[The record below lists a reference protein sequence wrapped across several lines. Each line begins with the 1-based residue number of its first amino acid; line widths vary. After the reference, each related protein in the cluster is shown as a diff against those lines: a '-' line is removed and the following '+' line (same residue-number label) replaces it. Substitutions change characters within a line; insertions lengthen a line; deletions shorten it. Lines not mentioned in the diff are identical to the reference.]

1 MLITVINCIIT
12 NSTGAGR
19 FAITNTKLYVS
30 IVTLSTQ
37 DNTKLLQQLKSGF
50 KKTINPNK
58 YQLDGKIYAQNQ
70 YLNHLIDSS
79 FQEVN
84 ILFVSSFGNFNY
96 LNHVNLSTKNKELII
111 VIIIIITFRILFSK
125 SRNKRL

>member
-1 MLITVINCIIT
+1 MKCHELIVKLILCHSHMLITVINCIIT

-58 YQLDGKIYAQNQ
+58 YQSDRKIYAQNQ
-70 YLNHLIDSS
+70 HLNHLIDSS
-79 FQEVN
+79 LQEVN
-84 ILFVSSFGNFNY
+84 ILFVSSFGNFS
-96 LNHVNLSTKNKELII
+96 LSKLLELFKPRKFVNQK
-111 VIIIIITFRILFSK
+111 
-125 SRNKRL
+125 